1 MRQAQVRL
9 GRERVNRRE
18 QLENARLKQ
27 LVADL
32 TLDKAMLQ
40 DVLAGIMEA
49 RRNTSSSSYNDRG
62 SRRREV
68 RRPGDYSSIFMAGG
82 EKPGFSELG
91 E

>member
-9 GRERVNRRE
+9 ARQRGNRRE

-49 RRNTSSSSYNDRG
+49 RRNTSFTSHKDRG
-62 SRRREV
+62 DRAV
-68 RRPGDYSSIFMAGG
+68 RRLSDHTSVFMAGG
-82 EKPGFSELG
+82 EKPELQ
-91 E
+91 

>member
-9 GRERVNRRE
+9 AREQVNRRE
-18 QLENARLKQ
+18 QVENARLKQ

-49 RRNTSSSSYNDRG
+49 RRNTSLSSHRDRG
-62 SRRREV
+62 GRYRAV
-68 RRPGDYSSIFMAGG
+68 RRAGDHSSAFTAGG
-82 EKPGFSELG
+82 EKPELQ
-91 E
+91 